1 MYRTILFLLAF
12 SPIIHAQNLTNSKIE
27 NALKHFYTEKHAV
40 LHIHSNKNTYISDE
54 TIWFSIYTFE
64 KENSKIE
71 LNNKNI
77 VVQLTDTHN
86 NILSKSLLYSKDG
99 QANGNFTLNPQ
110 TETNT
115 YYLKAFIPN
124 KPKPT
129 TIFTK
134 AIRIINPSFTL
145 ESKEIA
151 ENNTK
156 LDVQILPE
164 GGYLI
169 SDVANSCGIKILNA
183 DGKGIRLK
191 NLILEDEK
199 GTILEHNLATNTLG
213 MGKFS
218 FTPKENTSYFLRS
231 KSMNFKQKLP
241 NIYRQGIALKLEQNF
256 KTGELQIELNTNKK
270 SLATYSNQE
279 ITITIHKESLAHS
292 YTTKFDKDYSK
303 LVLNIPSQ
311 KLFPGTNRIT
321 VFDVNLKPLV
331 ERLFFNFES
340 IQENNSFISK
350 ASKINDTLTYA
361 IINKVNNT
369 TIKTQTSISVL
380 PFTTIANTNR
390 DHLFASVYLQPF
402 LNGAIE
408 NPSYYFQKNNNQKR
422 FELDLLLLNQ
432 GWSKYQWNTILN
444 HKKTPEISSN
454 EGLTISGYVVPLDKD
469 KEQELKN
476 VLLYSKANK
485 SIKMVKLDDD
495 NNFHMENLVL
505 ETGSEFE
512 FSAID
517 NSGVPIKAN
526 FFFTVKPSVTALDQM
541 IDTNTVNPFSN
552 YNFTNTVTEKLEG
565 EVLDEVIIT
574 SDKLRFEKFTRGRFG
589 VKVDSTLYTYQT
601 VEQYFQL
608 REGLRIVFH
617 DGVGNEPPGDYWT
630 YHNGSKAFFFVNG
643 KRATYMNGRLA
654 ISMKNIL
661 ELYHGG
667 RNSFGSRNSHLVFTN
682 GRELEIPK
690 HLKTSKTFKV
700 KNGFTFQKETY
711 QPRYINYESDSYQK
725 FAAIAWEPSV
735 KTNTNGFNKISLVN
749 PGKHDLLFYIEGYT
763 ETGAPFSTITSHKNA
778 NSN

>member
-1 MYRTILFLLAF
+1 MFRSILFIFAF
-12 SPIIHAQNLTNSKIE
+12 SQIIHAQELTNTKIE
-27 NALKHFYTEKHAV
+27 TALHNFYTKKHTT
-40 LHIHSNKNTYISDE
+40 LHIHINKSIYINDE

-64 KENSKIE
+64 KENSKIN
-71 LNNKNI
+71 LDNKNI
-77 VVQLTDTHN
+77 VVQLADAAN
-86 NILSKSLLYSKDG
+86 NILSKSLLYSNNG
-99 QANGNFTLNPQ
+99 QANGNFILNPKIKSD
-110 TETNT
+110 T
-115 YYLKAFIPN
+115 YYIKAFIPS
-124 KPKPT
+124 KLEPT

-134 AIRIINPSFTL
+134 AVKIINPSFTPIP
-145 ESKEIA
+145 KNII
-151 ENNTK
+151 ENDTK

-169 SDVANSCGIKILNA
+169 SDVTNSCGIKILNT
-183 DGKGIRLK
+183 DGKGIQIN

-218 FTPKENTSYFLRS
+218 FLPRENTSYFLRS

-241 NIYRQGIALKLEQNF
+241 DIHNHGIALKLEQNF

-270 SLATYSNQE
+270 SLATYGNQN

-311 KLFPGTNRIT
+311 KLFSGTNTIT
-321 VFDVNLKPLV
+321 VFDTNFKPIV

-340 IQENNSFISK
+340 IKENSSFISET
-350 ASKINDTLTYA
+350 SKTRDTITYA
-361 IINKVNNT
+361 IINKVDNT

-432 GWSKYQWNTILN
+432 GWIKYKWDTIFN
-444 HKKTPEISSN
+444 HEKTPEIEQN
-454 EGLTISGYVVPLDKD
+454 KGLTISGYVVPLDKD
-469 KEQELKN
+469 KEQGLKN

-485 SIKMVKLDDD
+485 SIKMVNLND
-495 NNFHMENLVL
+495 NTFHIENLVL

-517 NSGVPIKAN
+517 NSGSPIKAN
-526 FFFTVKPSVTALDQM
+526 FFFTVKPSATVLDQT
-541 IDTNTVNPFSN
+541 IETNTANPFSN
-552 YNFTNTVTEKLEG
+552 SNFTNTITEKLEG
-565 EVLDEVIIT
+565 EVLDEVLIQ
-574 SDKLRFEKFTRGRFG
+574 SNKLKFKKFTRGRFG
-589 VKVDSTLYTYQT
+589 VKVDSTFYSYRTI
-601 VEQYFQL
+601 EQYFQL
-608 REGLRIVFH
+608 HEGLKLIFH
-617 DGVGNEPPGDYWT
+617 ESTMYELPGYYWT
-630 YHNGSKAFFFVNG
+630 YPDGSKASFYVNG
-643 KRATYMNGRLA
+643 KRAYYRNGLLK
-654 ISMKNIL
+654 ISMENIL

-667 RNSFGSRNSHLVFTN
+667 HDFFGQRNSHLIFTN
-682 GRELEIPK
+682 GKELETPE
-690 HLKTSKTFKV
+690 HLKTSKVFKI
-700 KNGFTFQKETY
+700 KKGFTFLKEKY
-711 QPRYINYESDSYQK
+711 KPRYINYESDSYQK
-725 FAAIAWEPSV
+725 LAAITWEPSV

-763 ETGAPFSTITSHKNA
+763 ETGAPFSTITPYKNA